1 APEKST
7 TAGRRAA
14 AWVTVR
20 LKDCQFVVI
29 KTYKTDKYARYLVD
43 VFYQSGETDPNV
55 VAREGAYLNSQL
67 LEEGLA
73 VKWS

>member
-1 APEKST
+1 M
-7 TAGRRAA
+7 
-14 AWVTVR
+14 
-20 LKDCQFVVI
+20 I